1 MLVKITRAC
10 GETDRALLFR
20 GWSRLCLHAATLS
33 AAEGASVA
41 AMVFA
46 RAARAEAMDREAED
60 TADKAEARRR
70 SAATSEETTEARDK
84 AQSGTG
90 EVSTLTT
97 ELRQRGEGTERM
109 ARDQQLRRI
118 KILVSTERNHW
129 YTSSTM
135 LKRAQDLTCDPKIGA
150 LAHMQRCKIRSSA
163 TDL

>member
-97 ELRQRGEGTERM
+97 ELQRGEGTERM

-118 KILVSTERNHW
+118 KILVSTERYHW

-150 LAHMQRCKIRSSA
+150 LAHMQRCKISSA